1 MPAPGDRIVKS
12 NRPAAVLVVVAAVLV
27 ACFLRW
33 EEWNYQDTRGD
44 SVFQYRGV
52 LLPWQEAQAPP
63 AGTTV
68 VSVSVHKRT
77 ALGFNKYDFVGPP
90 GAVSL
95 AADAKM
101 RAPGR

>member
-1 MPAPGDRIVKS
+1 MKS
-12 NRPAAVLVVVAAVLV
+12 NRPVAILVVVAVVLA

-33 EEWNYQDTRGD
+33 EDWSYQDSRGE
-44 SVFQYRGV
+44 SVFQFRGV

-63 AGTTV
+63 AGASVAT
-68 VSVSVHKRT
+68 VSVHKRT
-77 ALGFNKYDFVGPP
+77 AFGFNRYDYVGPP

-95 AADAKM
+95 AADTRL